1 MKIKTKLYKT
11 YGTQQK
17 QFSDVSFSNK
27 GLPQENRKVSNKQPY
42 LPFKGILK
50 RTNKA
55 KNQQKEGHNKDQRRV
70 K

>member
-1 MKIKTKLYKT
+1 MKKSKRKLENTSGQMKIKTKLYKT

-50 RTNKA
+50 RTKYS
-55 KNQQKEGHNKDQRRV
+55 
-70 K
+70 